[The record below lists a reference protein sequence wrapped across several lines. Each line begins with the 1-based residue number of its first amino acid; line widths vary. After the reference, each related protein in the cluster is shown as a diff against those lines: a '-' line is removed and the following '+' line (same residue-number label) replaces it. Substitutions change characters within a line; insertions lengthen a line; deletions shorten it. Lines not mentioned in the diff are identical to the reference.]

1 MKKRLLSLA
10 LALCLVCSLLPGTAL
25 AAAGP
30 NPFWDIPAS
39 HWAHDEVT
47 YVYENDLMNGTSST
61 HFSPDARTTR
71 AQVVT
76 VLYRLAGQPAADWEN
91 PFWDVPASAWFH
103 DAVTWAWENDITG
116 GVSSTHFGAGNAVT
130 REQLATFLYRYAQD
144 QGYDTSARADLSGYS
159 DAGLVSSYATE
170 ALSWANATG
179 LITGTTATTL
189 SPQGSATRA
198 QGATIL
204 SRFCQDVIPGG
215 YVSPAHMIRNLEG
228 STLSKKDTLVAMA
241 EVLLDDGF
249 APAFVAG
256 ILGNILVEGD
266 CGRFESSAYISNP
279 DAEPDYLVYMDE
291 NYDYREKYS
300 YKLIYEGISLQ
311 EVYNMILE
319 LGPEGA
325 NGRGSCF
332 GLGCLQWTSYERIK
346 RLVENYIEVAGD
358 ADTITLAQV
367 QEAEGMTVSY
377 ELNNTYRSV
386 YTTWQSENADQNTT
400 EAAFAAGVIVR
411 NRSRIPGCE
420 GCLRITVGTPAENAR
435 MLETVKNFRL

>member
-25 AAAGP
+25 AAGE
-30 NPFWDIPAS
+30 NPFTDVPAS
-39 HWAHDEVT
+39 HWAHDDIT
-47 YVYENDLMNGTSST
+47 YVYENDLMNGTDGSL
-61 HFSPDARTTR
+61 FSPESTTTR

-76 VLYRLAGQPAADWEN
+76 VLYRLAGQPAADWAN

-198 QGATIL
+198 QVATIL

-241 EVLLDDGF
+241 EVLLDDGY

-266 CGRFESSAYISNP
+266 CGRFESSAYTSNP
-279 DAEPDYLVYMDE
+279 DAKPDYLVYLDE

-325 NGRGSCF
+325 NGRGGCF

-346 RLVENYIEVAGD
+346 RLVANYIEAADG

-400 EAAFAAGVIVR
+400 EAAFAAGVIVCVR
-411 NRSRIPGCE
+411 YGVP
-420 GCLRITVGTPAENAR
+420 VGYNTEEVQNTRGALAEAVYNV
-435 MLETVKNFRL
+435 MMGNS

>member
-25 AAAGP
+25 AAGE
-30 NPFWDIPAS
+30 NPFTDVPAS
-39 HWAHDEVT
+39 HWAHDDIT
-47 YVYENDLMNGTSST
+47 YVYENDLMNGTDGSL
-61 HFSPDARTTR
+61 FSPESTTTR

-76 VLYRLAGQPAADWEN
+76 VLYRLAGQPAADWAN

-179 LITGTTATTL
+179 LITGTTGTTL
-189 SPQGSATRA
+189 SPKGSATRA
-198 QGATIL
+198 QVATIL

-266 CGRFESSAYISNP
+266 CGRFESSAYTSNP
-279 DAEPDYLVYMDE
+279 DAKPDYLAYLDE

-300 YKLIYEGISLQ
+300 YKLIYEGISVK
-311 EVYNMILE
+311 EVYAMILE
-319 LGPEGA
+319 LGPGGA

-346 RLVENYIEVAGD
+346 RLVENYLDVNGN
-358 ADTITLAQV
+358 ADSITLAQV

-400 EAAFAAGVIVR
+400 EAAFAAGVIVCVR
-411 NRSRIPGCE
+411 YGVP
-420 GCLRITVGTPAENAR
+420 VGYNTEDVQNTRGALAEAVYNV
-435 MLETVKNFRL
+435 MMGNS

>member
-25 AAAGP
+25 AAGE
-30 NPFWDIPAS
+30 NPFTDVPAS
-39 HWAHDEVT
+39 HWAHDDIT
-47 YVYENDLMNGTSST
+47 YVYENDLMNGTDGSL
-61 HFSPDARTTR
+61 FSPESTTTR

-76 VLYRLAGQPAADWEN
+76 VLYRLAGQPAADWAN

-130 REQLATFLYRYAQD
+130 REQLATFLYRSAQD

-189 SPQGSATRA
+189 SPKGSATRA
-198 QGATIL
+198 QVATIL

-215 YVSPAHMIRNLEG
+215 YVSPAHMIRNLED

-256 ILGNILVEGD
+256 ILGNIMVEGD
-266 CGRFESSAYISNP
+266 CGRFESSAYVSNP
-279 DAEPDYLVYMDE
+279 DAQPDYLRYLDE

-300 YKLIYEGISLQ
+300 YKLIYEGISVK
-311 EVYNMILE
+311 EVYAMILE
-319 LGPEGA
+319 LGPGGA

-400 EAAFAAGVIVR
+400 EAAFAAGVIVCVR
-411 NRSRIPGCE
+411 YGVP
-420 GCLRITVGTPAENAR
+420 VGYNTEEVQNTRGALAEAVYNV
-435 MLETVKNFRL
+435 MMGNS

>member
-25 AAAGP
+25 AAGE
-30 NPFWDIPAS
+30 NPFTDVPAS
-39 HWAHDEVT
+39 HWAHDDIT
-47 YVYENDLMNGTSST
+47 YVYENDLMNGTDGSL
-61 HFSPDARTTR
+61 FSPESTTTR

-76 VLYRLAGQPAADWEN
+76 VLYRLAGQPAADWAN

-198 QGATIL
+198 QVATIL

-215 YVSPAHMIRNLEG
+215 YVSPAHMIRNLEA
-228 STLSKKDTLVAMA
+228 SDLSKKDTLVAMA
-241 EVLLDDGF
+241 EVLLDDGY

-266 CGRFESSAYISNP
+266 CGRFESSAYVSNP
-279 DAEPDYLVYMDE
+279 DAQPDYLRYLDE

-300 YKLIYEGISLQ
+300 YKLIYEGISVK
-311 EVYNMILE
+311 EVYAMILE
-319 LGPEGA
+319 LGPGGA

-346 RLVENYIEVAGD
+346 RLVENYRSVNGNSD
-358 ADTITLAQV
+358 SITLAQV

-377 ELNNTYRSV
+377 ELAHTYKSV
-386 YTTWQSENADQNTT
+386 YTTWQSENPDQNTA
-400 EAAFAAGVIVR
+400 EAAFAAGVIVCVR
-411 NRSRIPGCE
+411 YGVP
-420 GCLRITVGTPAENAR
+420 VGYNTEAVQNTRGALAEAVYNV
-435 MLETVKNFRL
+435 MMGNS

>member
-25 AAAGP
+25 AAGE
-30 NPFWDIPAS
+30 NPFTDVPAS
-39 HWAHDEVT
+39 HWAHDDIT
-47 YVYENDLMNGTSST
+47 YVYENDLMNGTDGSL
-61 HFSPDARTTR
+61 FSPESTTTR

-76 VLYRLAGQPAADWEN
+76 VLYRLAGQPAADWAN

-198 QGATIL
+198 QVATIL

-241 EVLLDDGF
+241 EVLLDDGY

-266 CGRFESSAYISNP
+266 CGRFESSAYTSNP
-279 DAEPDYLVYMDE
+279 DAKPDYLVYLDE

-346 RLVENYIEVAGD
+346 RLVENYLDVNGN
-358 ADTITLAQV
+358 ADSITLAQV

-400 EAAFAAGVIVR
+400 EAAFAAGVIVCVR
-411 NRSRIPGCE
+411 YGVP
-420 GCLRITVGTPAENAR
+420 VGYNTEEVQNTRGALAEAVYNV
-435 MLETVKNFRL
+435 MMGNS

>member
-25 AAAGP
+25 AAGE
-30 NPFWDIPAS
+30 NPFTDVPAS
-39 HWAHDEVT
+39 QWAHDDIT
-47 YVYENDLMNGTSST
+47 YVYENDLMNGTDGSL
-61 HFSPDARTTR
+61 FSPESTTTR

-198 QGATIL
+198 QVATIL

-256 ILGNILVEGD
+256 ILGNIMVEGD

-400 EAAFAAGVIVR
+400 EAAFAAGVIVCVR
-411 NRSRIPGCE
+411 YGVP
-420 GCLRITVGTPAENAR
+420 VGYNTEDVQNTRGALAEAVYNV
-435 MLETVKNFRL
+435 MMGNS

>member
-25 AAAGP
+25 AAGE
-30 NPFWDIPAS
+30 NPFTDVSAS
-39 HWAHDEVT
+39 HWAHDDIT
-47 YVYENDLMNGTSST
+47 YVYENDLMNGTDGSL
-61 HFSPDARTTR
+61 FSPESTTTR

-198 QGATIL
+198 QVATIL

-215 YVSPAHMIRNLEG
+215 YVSPAHMIRNLED

-256 ILGNILVEGD
+256 ILGNIMVEGD

-279 DAEPDYLVYMDE
+279 DAEPDYLVYLDE

-319 LGPEGA
+319 LGPGGA

-346 RLVENYIEVAGD
+346 RLVENYLDVNGN
-358 ADTITLAQV
+358 ADSITLAQV

-386 YTTWQSENADQNTT
+386 YTTW
-400 EAAFAAGVIVR
+400 
-411 NRSRIPGCE
+411 
-420 GCLRITVGTPAENAR
+420 
-435 MLETVKNFRL
+435 

>member
-25 AAAGP
+25 AAGE
-30 NPFWDIPAS
+30 NPFTDVPAS
-39 HWAHDEVT
+39 HWAHDDIT
-47 YVYENDLMNGTSST
+47 YVYENDLMNGTDGSL
-61 HFSPDARTTR
+61 FSPESTTTR

-130 REQLATFLYRYAQD
+130 REQLAAFLYRYAQD

-198 QGATIL
+198 QVATIL

-215 YVSPAHMIRNLEG
+215 YVSPAHMIRNLEA
-228 STLSKKDTLVAMA
+228 SDLSKKDTLVAMA
-241 EVLLDDGF
+241 QVLLDDGY

-266 CGRFESSAYISNP
+266 CGRFESSAYVSNP
-279 DAEPDYLVYMDE
+279 DAQPDYLRYLDE

-300 YKLIYEGISLQ
+300 YKLIYEGISVK
-311 EVYNMILE
+311 EVYAMILE
-319 LGPEGA
+319 LGPGGA

-346 RLVENYIEVAGD
+346 RLVENYLSVNGNSD
-358 ADTITLAQV
+358 SITLAQV

-377 ELNNTYRSV
+377 ELAHTYKSV
-386 YTTWQSENADQNTT
+386 YTTWQSENPDQNTA
-400 EAAFAAGVIVR
+400 EAAFAAGVIVCVR
-411 NRSRIPGCE
+411 YGVP
-420 GCLRITVGTPAENAR
+420 VGYNTEATQNTRGGLAESVYNV
-435 MLETVKNFRL
+435 MMGNS

>member
-25 AAAGP
+25 AAGE
-30 NPFWDIPAS
+30 NPFTDVPAS
-39 HWAHDEVT
+39 HWAHDDIT
-47 YVYENDLMNGTSST
+47 YVYENDLMNGTDGSL
-61 HFSPDARTTR
+61 FSPESTTTR

-179 LITGTTATTL
+179 LITGTTGTTL
-189 SPQGSATRA
+189 SPKGSATRA
-198 QGATIL
+198 QVATIL

-266 CGRFESSAYISNP
+266 CGRFESSAYTSNP
-279 DAEPDYLVYMDE
+279 DAKPDYLVYLDE

-300 YKLIYEGISLQ
+300 YKLIYEGISVK
-311 EVYNMILE
+311 EVYAMILE

-386 YTTWQSENADQNTT
+386 YTTWQSENPDQNTA
-400 EAAFAAGVIVR
+400 EAAFAAGVIVCVR
-411 NRSRIPGCE
+411 YGVP
-420 GCLRITVGTPAENAR
+420 VGYNTEAVQNTRGALAEAVYNV
-435 MLETVKNFRL
+435 MMGNS

>member
-25 AAAGP
+25 AAGE
-30 NPFWDIPAS
+30 NPFTDVPAS
-39 HWAHDEVT
+39 HWAHDDIT
-47 YVYENDLMNGTSST
+47 YVYENDLMNGTDGSL
-61 HFSPDARTTR
+61 FSPESTTTR

-144 QGYDTSARADLSGYS
+144 QGYDTSAREDLSGYS

-179 LITGTTATTL
+179 LITGTTGTTL
-189 SPQGSATRA
+189 SPKGSATRA
-198 QGATIL
+198 QVATIL

-215 YVSPAHMIRNLEG
+215 YVSPAHMIRNLED

-241 EVLLDDGF
+241 QVLLDDGY

-266 CGRFESSAYISNP
+266 CGRFESSAYTANP
-279 DAEPDYLVYMDE
+279 DAKPDYLVYLDE

-300 YKLIYEGISLQ
+300 YKLIYEGVSVK
-311 EVYNMILE
+311 EVYAMILE

-346 RLVENYIEVAGD
+346 RLVENYLAVNGNT
-358 ADTITLAQV
+358 DTITLAQV
-367 QEAEGMTVSY
+367 QQAEGMTVSY
-377 ELNNTYRSV
+377 ELANTYKSV
-386 YTTWQSENADQNTT
+386 YTTWQSENPDQNTT
-400 EAAFAAGVIVR
+400 EAAFAAGVIVCVR
-411 NRSRIPGCE
+411 YGVP
-420 GCLRITVGTPAENAR
+420 VGYNT
-435 MLETVKNFRL
+435 ETVQNTRGALAESVYNVMMGNS

>member
-25 AAAGP
+25 AAGE
-30 NPFWDIPAS
+30 NPFTDVPAS
-39 HWAHDEVT
+39 HWAHDDIT
-47 YVYENDLMNGTSST
+47 YVYENDLMNGTDGSL
-61 HFSPDARTTR
+61 FSPESTTTR

-76 VLYRLAGQPAADWEN
+76 VLYRLAGQPAADWAN

-179 LITGTTATTL
+179 LITGTTGTTL
-189 SPQGSATRA
+189 SPKGSATRA
-198 QGATIL
+198 QVATIL

-256 ILGNILVEGD
+256 ILGNIMVEGD

-400 EAAFAAGVIVR
+400 EAAFAAGVIVCVR
-411 NRSRIPGCE
+411 YGVP
-420 GCLRITVGTPAENAR
+420 VGYNTEDVQNTRGALAEAVYNV
-435 MLETVKNFRL
+435 MMGNS

>member
-25 AAAGP
+25 AAGE
-30 NPFWDIPAS
+30 NPFTDVPAS

-76 VLYRLAGQPAADWEN
+76 VLYRLAGQPAADWAN

-179 LITGTTATTL
+179 LITGTTGTTL

-198 QGATIL
+198 QVATIL

-215 YVSPAHMIRNLEG
+215 YVSPAHMIRNLEA
-228 STLSKKDTLVAMA
+228 SDLSKKDTLVAMA
-241 EVLLDDGF
+241 QVLLDDGY

-279 DAEPDYLVYMDE
+279 DAEPDYLVYLDE

-319 LGPEGA
+319 LGPGGA

-346 RLVENYIEVAGD
+346 RLVENYIEAADG

-400 EAAFAAGVIVR
+400 EAAFAAGVIVCVR
-411 NRSRIPGCE
+411 YGVP
-420 GCLRITVGTPAENAR
+420 VGYNTEEVQNTRGALAEAVYNV
-435 MLETVKNFRL
+435 MMGNS

>member
-25 AAAGP
+25 AAGE
-30 NPFWDIPAS
+30 NPFTDVPAS
-39 HWAHDEVT
+39 HWAHDDIT
-47 YVYENDLMNGTSST
+47 YVYENDLMNGTDGSL
-61 HFSPDARTTR
+61 FSPESTTTR

-179 LITGTTATTL
+179 LITGTTGTTL

-198 QGATIL
+198 QVATIL

-215 YVSPAHMIRNLEG
+215 YVSPAHMIRNLED

-256 ILGNILVEGD
+256 ILGNIMVEGD

-346 RLVENYIEVAGD
+346 RLVENYLSVNGNSD
-358 ADTITLAQV
+358 SITLAQV

-400 EAAFAAGVIVR
+400 EAAFAAGVIVCVR
-411 NRSRIPGCE
+411 YGVP
-420 GCLRITVGTPAENAR
+420 VGYNTEEVQNTRGALAEAVYNV
-435 MLETVKNFRL
+435 MMGNS

>member
-25 AAAGP
+25 AAGE
-30 NPFWDIPAS
+30 NPFTDVPAS
-39 HWAHDEVT
+39 HWAHDDIT
-47 YVYENDLMNGTSST
+47 YVYENDLMNGTDGSL
-61 HFSPDARTTR
+61 FSPESTTTR

-198 QGATIL
+198 QVATIL

-215 YVSPAHMIRNLEG
+215 YVSPAHMIRNLEA
-228 STLSKKDTLVAMA
+228 SDLSKKDTLVAMA
-241 EVLLDDGF
+241 QVLLDDGY

-266 CGRFESSAYISNP
+266 CGRFESSAYTSNP
-279 DAEPDYLVYMDE
+279 DAKPDYLVYLDE

-300 YKLIYEGISLQ
+300 YKLIYEGISVK
-311 EVYNMILE
+311 EVYAMILE
-319 LGPEGA
+319 LGPGGA

-400 EAAFAAGVIVR
+400 EAAFAAGVIVCVR
-411 NRSRIPGCE
+411 YGVP
-420 GCLRITVGTPAENAR
+420 VGYNTEEVQNTRGALAESVYNV
-435 MLETVKNFRL
+435 MMGNS

>member
-25 AAAGP
+25 AAGE
-30 NPFWDIPAS
+30 NPFTDVSAS
-39 HWAHDEVT
+39 HWAHDDIT
-47 YVYENDLMNGTSST
+47 YVYENDLMNGTDGSL
-61 HFSPDARTTR
+61 FSPESTTTR

-198 QGATIL
+198 QVATIL

-215 YVSPAHMIRNLEG
+215 YVSPAHMIRNLEA
-228 STLSKKDTLVAMA
+228 SDLSKKDTLVAMA
-241 EVLLDDGF
+241 QVLLDDGY

-266 CGRFESSAYISNP
+266 CGRFESSAYTSNP
-279 DAEPDYLVYMDE
+279 DAKPDYLVYLDE

-300 YKLIYEGISLQ
+300 YKLIYEGISVK
-311 EVYNMILE
+311 EVYAMILE
-319 LGPEGA
+319 LGPGGA

-346 RLVENYIEVAGD
+346 RLVENYLDVNGN
-358 ADTITLAQV
+358 ADSITLAQV

-400 EAAFAAGVIVR
+400 EAAFAAGVIVCVR
-411 NRSRIPGCE
+411 YGVP
-420 GCLRITVGTPAENAR
+420 VGYNTEEVQNTRGALAEAVYNV
-435 MLETVKNFRL
+435 MMGNS

>member
-25 AAAGP
+25 AAGE
-30 NPFWDIPAS
+30 NPFTDVSAS
-39 HWAHDEVT
+39 HWAHDDIT
-47 YVYENDLMNGTSST
+47 YVYENDLMNGTDGSL
-61 HFSPDARTTR
+61 FSPESTTTR

-189 SPQGSATRA
+189 SPKGSATRA
-198 QGATIL
+198 QVATIL
-204 SRFCQDVIPGG
+204 TRFCQDVIPGG
-215 YVSPAHMIRNLEG
+215 YVSPAHMIRNLET
-228 STLSKKDTLVAMA
+228 SDLSKKDTLVAMA
-241 EVLLDDGF
+241 EVLLDDGY

-279 DAEPDYLVYMDE
+279 DAEPDYLVYLDE

-400 EAAFAAGVIVR
+400 EAAFAAGVIVCVR
-411 NRSRIPGCE
+411 YGVP
-420 GCLRITVGTPAENAR
+420 VGYNTEEVQNTRGALAEAVYNV
-435 MLETVKNFRL
+435 MMGNS

>member
-25 AAAGP
+25 AAGE
-30 NPFWDIPAS
+30 NPFTDVPAS
-39 HWAHDEVT
+39 HWAHDDIT
-47 YVYENDLMNGTSST
+47 YVYENDLMNGTDGSL
-61 HFSPDARTTR
+61 FSPESTTTR

-76 VLYRLAGQPAADWEN
+76 VLYRLAGQPAANWEN

-179 LITGTTATTL
+179 LLTGTTGTTL

-198 QGATIL
+198 QVATIL

-215 YVSPAHMIRNLEG
+215 YVSPAHMIRNLED

-346 RLVENYIEVAGD
+346 RLVENYIEAADG

-400 EAAFAAGVIVR
+400 EAAFAAGVIVCVR
-411 NRSRIPGCE
+411 YGVP
-420 GCLRITVGTPAENAR
+420 VGYNTEEVQNTRGALAEAVYNV
-435 MLETVKNFRL
+435 MMGNS

>member
-25 AAAGP
+25 AAGE
-30 NPFWDIPAS
+30 NPFTDVPAS
-39 HWAHDEVT
+39 HWAHDDIT
-47 YVYENDLMNGTSST
+47 YVYENDLMNGTDGSL
-61 HFSPDARTTR
+61 FSPESTTTR

-76 VLYRLAGQPAADWEN
+76 VLYRLAGQPAADWAN

-198 QGATIL
+198 QVATIL

-256 ILGNILVEGD
+256 ILGNIMVEGD

-400 EAAFAAGVIVR
+400 EAAFAAGVIVCVR
-411 NRSRIPGCE
+411 YGVP
-420 GCLRITVGTPAENAR
+420 VGYNTEEVQNTRGALAEAVYNV
-435 MLETVKNFRL
+435 MMGNS

>member
-1 MKKRLLSLA
+1 MKKRLCSLA
-10 LALCLVCSLLPGTAL
+10 LAMALTVSLFTGTAS
-25 AAAGP
+25 AAGW
-30 NPFWDIPAS
+30 NPFWDVPQS
-39 HWAHDEVT
+39 HWAHEAVT
-47 YVYENDLMNGTSST
+47 YVYDNDLMNGTDGSL
-61 HFSPDARTTR
+61 FSPESTTTR

-76 VLYRLAGQPAADWEN
+76 VLYRLAGQPAADWAN

-198 QGATIL
+198 QVATIL

-215 YVSPAHMIRNLEG
+215 YVSPAHMIRNLED

-266 CGRFESSAYISNP
+266 CGRFESSAYTSNP
-279 DAEPDYLVYMDE
+279 DAKPDYLVYLDE

-319 LGPEGA
+319 LGPGGA

-346 RLVENYIEVAGD
+346 RLVENYIEAADG

-400 EAAFAAGVIVR
+400 EAAFAAGVIVCVR
-411 NRSRIPGCE
+411 YGVP
-420 GCLRITVGTPAENAR
+420 VGYNTEEVQNTRGALAEAVYNV
-435 MLETVKNFRL
+435 MMGNS

>member
-25 AAAGP
+25 AAGE
-30 NPFWDIPAS
+30 NPFTDVPAS
-39 HWAHDEVT
+39 HWAHDDIT
-47 YVYENDLMNGTSST
+47 YVYENDLMNGTDGSL
-61 HFSPDARTTR
+61 FSPESTTTR

-179 LITGTTATTL
+179 LITGTTGTTL

-198 QGATIL
+198 QVATIL

-215 YVSPAHMIRNLEG
+215 YVSPAHMIRNLEA
-228 STLSKKDTLVAMA
+228 SDLSKKDTLVAMA
-241 EVLLDDGF
+241 QVLLDDGY

-266 CGRFESSAYISNP
+266 CGRFESSAYVSNP
-279 DAEPDYLVYMDE
+279 DAQPDYLRYLDE

-300 YKLIYEGISLQ
+300 YKLIYEGISVK
-311 EVYNMILE
+311 EVYAMILE
-319 LGPEGA
+319 LGPGGA

-400 EAAFAAGVIVR
+400 EAAFAAGVIVCVR
-411 NRSRIPGCE
+411 YGVP
-420 GCLRITVGTPAENAR
+420 VGYNTEEVQNTRGALAEAVYNV
-435 MLETVKNFRL
+435 MMGNS

>member
-25 AAAGP
+25 AAGE
-30 NPFWDIPAS
+30 NPFTDVPAS
-39 HWAHDEVT
+39 HWAHDDIT
-47 YVYENDLMNGTSST
+47 YVYENDLMNGTDGSL
-61 HFSPDARTTR
+61 FSPESTTTR

-198 QGATIL
+198 QVATIL

-256 ILGNILVEGD
+256 ILGNIMVEGD

-346 RLVENYIEVAGD
+346 RLVENYIEVAGG

-400 EAAFAAGVIVR
+400 EAAFAAGVIVCVR
-411 NRSRIPGCE
+411 YGVP
-420 GCLRITVGTPAENAR
+420 VGYNTEDVQNTRGALAEAVYNV
-435 MLETVKNFRL
+435 MMGNS

>member
-25 AAAGP
+25 AAGE
-30 NPFWDIPAS
+30 NPFTDVPAS
-39 HWAHDEVT
+39 HWAHDDIT
-47 YVYENDLMNGTSST
+47 YVYENDLMNGTDGSL
-61 HFSPDARTTR
+61 FSPESTTTR

-76 VLYRLAGQPAADWEN
+76 VLYRLAGQPAADWAN

-179 LITGTTATTL
+179 LIIGTTATTL
-189 SPQGSATRA
+189 SPKGSATRA
-198 QGATIL
+198 QVATIL

-215 YVSPAHMIRNLEG
+215 YVSPAHMIRNLED

-256 ILGNILVEGD
+256 ILGNIMVEGD

-279 DAEPDYLVYMDE
+279 DAEPDYLVYLDE

-319 LGPEGA
+319 LGPGGA

-346 RLVENYIEVAGD
+346 RLVENYIEAADG

-400 EAAFAAGVIVR
+400 EAAFAAGVIVCVR
-411 NRSRIPGCE
+411 YGVP
-420 GCLRITVGTPAENAR
+420 VGYNTEEVQNTRGALAEAVYNV
-435 MLETVKNFRL
+435 MMGNS

>member
-25 AAAGP
+25 AAGE
-30 NPFWDIPAS
+30 NPFTDVPAS
-39 HWAHDEVT
+39 HWAHDDIT
-47 YVYENDLMNGTSST
+47 YVYENDLMNGTDGSL
-61 HFSPDARTTR
+61 FSPESTTTR

-198 QGATIL
+198 QVATIL

-256 ILGNILVEGD
+256 ILGNIMVEGD

-279 DAEPDYLVYMDE
+279 DAEPDYLVYLDE

-319 LGPEGA
+319 LGPGGA

-346 RLVENYIEVAGD
+346 RLVENYIEAADG

-400 EAAFAAGVIVR
+400 EAAFAAGVIVCVR
-411 NRSRIPGCE
+411 YGVP
-420 GCLRITVGTPAENAR
+420 VGYNTEEVQNTRGALAEAVYNV
-435 MLETVKNFRL
+435 MMGNS

>member
-25 AAAGP
+25 AAGE
-30 NPFWDIPAS
+30 NPFTDVPAS
-39 HWAHDEVT
+39 HWAHDDIT
-47 YVYENDLMNGTSST
+47 YVYENDLMNGTDGSL
-61 HFSPDARTTR
+61 FSPESTTTR

-179 LITGTTATTL
+179 LITGTTGTTL

-198 QGATIL
+198 QVATIL

-215 YVSPAHMIRNLEG
+215 YVSPAHMIRNLEA
-228 STLSKKDTLVAMA
+228 SDLSKKDTLVAMA
-241 EVLLDDGF
+241 QVLLDDGY

-266 CGRFESSAYISNP
+266 CGRFESSAYVSNP
-279 DAEPDYLVYMDE
+279 DAQPDYLRYLDE

-300 YKLIYEGISLQ
+300 YKLIYEGISVK
-311 EVYNMILE
+311 EVYAMILE
-319 LGPEGA
+319 LGPGGA

-346 RLVENYIEVAGD
+346 RLVENYLSVNGN
-358 ADTITLAQV
+358 ADSITLAQV

-377 ELNNTYRSV
+377 ELAHTYKSV
-386 YTTWQSENADQNTT
+386 YTTWQSENPDQNTAD
-400 EAAFAAGVIVR
+400 AAFAAGVIVCVR
-411 NRSRIPGCE
+411 YGVP
-420 GCLRITVGTPAENAR
+420 VGYNTEEVQNTRGALAEAVYNV
-435 MLETVKNFRL
+435 MMGNS

>member
-10 LALCLVCSLLPGTAL
+10 LALCLALSLLPGTAL
-25 AAAGP
+25 AAGE
-30 NPFWDIPAS
+30 NPFTDVPAS
-39 HWAHDEVT
+39 HWAHDDIT
-47 YVYENDLMNGTSST
+47 YVYENDLMNGTDGSL
-61 HFSPDARTTR
+61 FSPESTTTR

-179 LITGTTATTL
+179 LITGTTGTTL

-198 QGATIL
+198 QVATIL

-215 YVSPAHMIRNLEG
+215 YVSPAHMIRNLEA

-256 ILGNILVEGD
+256 ILGNIMVEGD

-279 DAEPDYLVYMDE
+279 DAQPDYLRYLDE

-400 EAAFAAGVIVR
+400 EAAFAAGVIVCVR
-411 NRSRIPGCE
+411 YGVP
-420 GCLRITVGTPAENAR
+420 VGYNTEEVQNTRGALAEAVYNV
-435 MLETVKNFRL
+435 MMGNS

>member
-25 AAAGP
+25 AAGE
-30 NPFWDIPAS
+30 NPFTDVPAS
-39 HWAHDEVT
+39 HWAHDDIT
-47 YVYENDLMNGTSST
+47 YVYENDLMNGTDGSL
-61 HFSPDARTTR
+61 FSPESTTTR

-179 LITGTTATTL
+179 LITGTTGTTL
-189 SPQGSATRA
+189 SPQDSATRA
-198 QGATIL
+198 QVATIL

-215 YVSPAHMIRNLEG
+215 YVSPAHMIRNLED

-256 ILGNILVEGD
+256 ILGNIMVEGD

-400 EAAFAAGVIVR
+400 EAAFAAGVIVCVR
-411 NRSRIPGCE
+411 YGVP
-420 GCLRITVGTPAENAR
+420 VGYNTEEVQNTRGALAEAVYNV
-435 MLETVKNFRL
+435 MMGNS

>member
-25 AAAGP
+25 AAGE
-30 NPFWDIPAS
+30 NPFTDVSAS
-39 HWAHDEVT
+39 HWAHDDIT
-47 YVYENDLMNGTSST
+47 YVYENDLMNGTDGSL
-61 HFSPDARTTR
+61 FSPESTTTR

-76 VLYRLAGQPAADWEN
+76 VLYRLAGQPAADWAN

-130 REQLATFLYRYAQD
+130 REQLAAFLYRYAQD

-198 QGATIL
+198 QVATIL

-241 EVLLDDGF
+241 QVLLDDGY

-266 CGRFESSAYISNP
+266 CGRFESSAYTSNP
-279 DAEPDYLVYMDE
+279 DAKPDYLVYLDE

-300 YKLIYEGISLQ
+300 YKLIYEGISVK
-311 EVYNMILE
+311 EVYAMILE
-319 LGPEGA
+319 LGPGGA

-346 RLVENYIEVAGD
+346 RLVENYLSVNGNSD
-358 ADTITLAQV
+358 SITLAQV

-400 EAAFAAGVIVR
+400 EAAFAAGVIVCVR
-411 NRSRIPGCE
+411 YGVP
-420 GCLRITVGTPAENAR
+420 VGYNTEDVQNTRGALAEAVYNV
-435 MLETVKNFRL
+435 MMGNS

>member
-25 AAAGP
+25 AAGE
-30 NPFWDIPAS
+30 NPFTDVPAS
-39 HWAHDEVT
+39 HWAHDDIT
-47 YVYENDLMNGTSST
+47 YVYENDLMNGTDGSL
-61 HFSPDARTTR
+61 FSPESTTTR

-189 SPQGSATRA
+189 SPKGSATRA
-198 QGATIL
+198 QVATIL

-215 YVSPAHMIRNLEG
+215 YVSPAHMIRNLED

-256 ILGNILVEGD
+256 ILGNIMVEGD

-279 DAEPDYLVYMDE
+279 DAEPDYLVYLDE

-319 LGPEGA
+319 LGPGGA

-346 RLVENYIEVAGD
+346 RLVENYIEAADG

-400 EAAFAAGVIVR
+400 EAAFAAGVIVCVR
-411 NRSRIPGCE
+411 YGVP
-420 GCLRITVGTPAENAR
+420 VGYNTEEVQNTRGALAEAVYNV
-435 MLETVKNFRL
+435 MMGNS

>member
-25 AAAGP
+25 AAGE
-30 NPFWDIPAS
+30 NPFTDVSAS
-39 HWAHDEVT
+39 HWAHDDIT
-47 YVYENDLMNGTSST
+47 YVYENDLMNGTDGSL
-61 HFSPDARTTR
+61 FSPESTTTR

-116 GVSSTHFGAGNAVT
+116 GVSSTHFGADNAVT

-179 LITGTTATTL
+179 LITGTTGTTL
-189 SPQGSATRA
+189 SPKGSATRA
-198 QGATIL
+198 QVATIL

-215 YVSPAHMIRNLEG
+215 YVSPAHMIRNLED

-256 ILGNILVEGD
+256 ILGNIMVEGD

-400 EAAFAAGVIVR
+400 EAAFAAGVIVCVR
-411 NRSRIPGCE
+411 YGVP
-420 GCLRITVGTPAENAR
+420 VGYNTEEVQNTRGALAEAVYNV
-435 MLETVKNFRL
+435 MMGNS

>member
-25 AAAGP
+25 AAGE
-30 NPFWDIPAS
+30 NPFTDVPAS
-39 HWAHDEVT
+39 HWAHDDIT
-47 YVYENDLMNGTSST
+47 YVYENDLMNGTDGSL
-61 HFSPDARTTR
+61 FSPESTTTR

-198 QGATIL
+198 QVATIL

-215 YVSPAHMIRNLEG
+215 YVSPAHMIRNLEA
-228 STLSKKDTLVAMA
+228 SDLSKKDTLVAMA
-241 EVLLDDGF
+241 EVLLDDGY

-266 CGRFESSAYISNP
+266 CGRFESSAYVSNP
-279 DAEPDYLVYMDE
+279 DAQPDYLRYLDE

-300 YKLIYEGISLQ
+300 YKLIYEGISVK
-311 EVYNMILE
+311 EVYAMILE
-319 LGPEGA
+319 LGPGGA

-346 RLVENYIEVAGD
+346 RLVENYRSVNGNSD
-358 ADTITLAQV
+358 SITLAQV

-377 ELNNTYRSV
+377 ELAHTYKSV
-386 YTTWQSENADQNTT
+386 YTTWQSENPDQNTA
-400 EAAFAAGVIVR
+400 EAAFAAGVIVCVR
-411 NRSRIPGCE
+411 YGVP
-420 GCLRITVGTPAENAR
+420 VGYNTEAVQNTRGALAEAVYNV
-435 MLETVKNFRL
+435 MMGNS

>member
-25 AAAGP
+25 AAGE
-30 NPFWDIPAS
+30 NPFTDVPAS
-39 HWAHDEVT
+39 HWAHDDIT
-47 YVYENDLMNGTSST
+47 YVYENDLMNGTDGSL
-61 HFSPDARTTR
+61 FSPESTTTR

-76 VLYRLAGQPAADWEN
+76 VLYRLAGQPAADWAN

-130 REQLATFLYRYAQD
+130 REQLAAFLYRYAQD

-189 SPQGSATRA
+189 SPKGSATRA
-198 QGATIL
+198 QVATIL

-215 YVSPAHMIRNLEG
+215 YVSPAHMIRNLED

-279 DAEPDYLVYMDE
+279 DAEPDYLVYLDE

-400 EAAFAAGVIVR
+400 EAAFAAGVIVCVR
-411 NRSRIPGCE
+411 YGVP
-420 GCLRITVGTPAENAR
+420 VGYNTEEVQNTRGALAEAVYNV
-435 MLETVKNFRL
+435 MMGNS

>member
-25 AAAGP
+25 AAGE
-30 NPFWDIPAS
+30 NPFTDVPAS
-39 HWAHDEVT
+39 HWAHDDIT
-47 YVYENDLMNGTSST
+47 YVYENDLMNGTDGSL
-61 HFSPDARTTR
+61 FSPESTTTR

-179 LITGTTATTL
+179 LITGTTGTTL

-198 QGATIL
+198 QVATIL

-215 YVSPAHMIRNLEG
+215 YVSPAHMIRNLED

-256 ILGNILVEGD
+256 ILGNIMVEGD

-279 DAEPDYLVYMDE
+279 DAEPDYLVYLDE

-400 EAAFAAGVIVR
+400 EAAFAAGVIVCVR
-411 NRSRIPGCE
+411 YGVP
-420 GCLRITVGTPAENAR
+420 VGYNTEEVQNTRGALAEAVYNV
-435 MLETVKNFRL
+435 MMGNS

>member
-25 AAAGP
+25 AAGE
-30 NPFWDIPAS
+30 NPFTDVPAS
-39 HWAHDEVT
+39 HWAHDDIT
-47 YVYENDLMNGTSST
+47 YVYENDLMNGTDGSL
-61 HFSPDARTTR
+61 FSPESTTTR

-198 QGATIL
+198 QVATIL
-204 SRFCQDVIPGG
+204 SRFSQDVIPGG

-256 ILGNILVEGD
+256 ILGNIMVEGD

-311 EVYNMILE
+311 EVYNMILSWAPK
-319 LGPEGA
+319 GPTAGGA
-325 NGRGSCF
+325 ASAWAACSGPP
-332 GLGCLQWTSYERIK
+332 TSASSAWWR
-346 RLVENYIEVAGD
+346 
-358 ADTITLAQV
+358 
-367 QEAEGMTVSY
+367 
-377 ELNNTYRSV
+377 
-386 YTTWQSENADQNTT
+386 TTSKWPATPTPSPWP
-400 EAAFAAGVIVR
+400 
-411 NRSRIPGCE
+411 RSR
-420 GCLRITVGTPAENAR
+420 RRKA
-435 MLETVKNFRL
+435 

>member
-25 AAAGP
+25 AAGE
-30 NPFWDIPAS
+30 NPFTDVPAS
-39 HWAHDEVT
+39 HWAHDDIT
-47 YVYENDLMNGTSST
+47 YVYENDLMNGTDGSL
-61 HFSPDARTTR
+61 FSPESTTTR

-76 VLYRLAGQPAADWEN
+76 VLYRLAGQPAANWEN

-179 LITGTTATTL
+179 LITGTTGTTL

-198 QGATIL
+198 QVATIL

-215 YVSPAHMIRNLEG
+215 YVSPAHMIRNLED

-346 RLVENYIEVAGD
+346 RLVENYIEAADG

-400 EAAFAAGVIVR
+400 EAAFAAGVIVCVR
-411 NRSRIPGCE
+411 YGVP
-420 GCLRITVGTPAENAR
+420 VGYNTEDVQNTRGALAEAVYNV
-435 MLETVKNFRL
+435 MMGNS

>member
-25 AAAGP
+25 AAGE
-30 NPFWDIPAS
+30 NPFTDVSAS
-39 HWAHDEVT
+39 HWAHDDIT
-47 YVYENDLMNGTSST
+47 YVYENDLMNGTDGSL
-61 HFSPDARTTR
+61 FSPESTTTR

-76 VLYRLAGQPAADWEN
+76 VLYRLAGQPAADWAN

-179 LITGTTATTL
+179 LITGTTGTTL

-198 QGATIL
+198 QVATIL

-256 ILGNILVEGD
+256 ILGNIMVEGD

-400 EAAFAAGVIVR
+400 EAAFAAGVIVCVR
-411 NRSRIPGCE
+411 YGVP
-420 GCLRITVGTPAENAR
+420 VGYNTEDVQNTRGALAEAVYNV
-435 MLETVKNFRL
+435 MMGNS

>member
-25 AAAGP
+25 AAGE
-30 NPFWDIPAS
+30 NPFTDVPAS
-39 HWAHDEVT
+39 HWAHDDIT
-47 YVYENDLMNGTSST
+47 YVYENDLMNGTDGSL
-61 HFSPDARTTR
+61 FSPESTTTR

-76 VLYRLAGQPAADWEN
+76 VLYRLAGQPAADWAN

-130 REQLATFLYRYAQD
+130 REQLAAFLYRYAQD

-179 LITGTTATTL
+179 LITGTTGTTL

-198 QGATIL
+198 QVATIL

-400 EAAFAAGVIVR
+400 EAAFAAGVIVCVR
-411 NRSRIPGCE
+411 YGVP
-420 GCLRITVGTPAENAR
+420 VGYNTEDVQNTRGALAEAVYNV
-435 MLETVKNFRL
+435 MMGNS

>member
-1 MKKRLLSLA
+1 MKKRLCSLA
-10 LALCLVCSLLPGTAL
+10 LAMALTVSLFTGTAS
-25 AAAGP
+25 AAGWH
-30 NPFWDIPAS
+30 PFWDVPQS
-39 HWAHDEVT
+39 HWAHEAVT
-47 YVYENDLMNGTSST
+47 YVYDNDLMNGTDGSL
-61 HFSPDARTTR
+61 FSPESTTTR

-76 VLYRLAGQPAADWEN
+76 VLYRLAGQPAADWAN

-130 REQLATFLYRYAQD
+130 REQLAAFLYRYAQD

-189 SPQGSATRA
+189 SPKGSATRA
-198 QGATIL
+198 QVATIL

-215 YVSPAHMIRNLEG
+215 YVSPAHMIRNLED

-279 DAEPDYLVYMDE
+279 DAEPDYLVYLDE

-400 EAAFAAGVIVR
+400 EAAFAAGVIVCVR
-411 NRSRIPGCE
+411 YGVP
-420 GCLRITVGTPAENAR
+420 VGYNTEEVQNTRGALAEAVYNV
-435 MLETVKNFRL
+435 MMGNS

>member
-1 MKKRLLSLA
+1 MKKRLCSLA
-10 LALCLVCSLLPGTAL
+10 LAMALTVSLFTGTAS
-25 AAAGP
+25 AAGW
-30 NPFWDIPAS
+30 NPFWDVPQS
-39 HWAHDEVT
+39 HWAHEAVT
-47 YVYENDLMNGTSST
+47 YVYDNDLMNGTDGSL
-61 HFSPDARTTR
+61 FSPESTTTR

-76 VLYRLAGQPAADWEN
+76 VLYRLAGQPAADWAN

-130 REQLATFLYRYAQD
+130 REQLAAFLYRYAQD

-198 QGATIL
+198 QVATIL

-279 DAEPDYLVYMDE
+279 DAEPDYLVYLDE

-400 EAAFAAGVIVR
+400 EAAFAAGVIVCVR
-411 NRSRIPGCE
+411 YGVP
-420 GCLRITVGTPAENAR
+420 VGYNTEEVQNTRGALAEAVYNV
-435 MLETVKNFRL
+435 MMGNS

>member
-25 AAAGP
+25 AAGE
-30 NPFWDIPAS
+30 NPFTDVSAS
-39 HWAHDEVT
+39 HWAHDDIT
-47 YVYENDLMNGTSST
+47 YVYENDLMNGTDGSL
-61 HFSPDARTTR
+61 FSPESTTTR
-71 AQVVT
+71 AQVV
-76 VLYRLAGQPAADWEN
+76 
-91 PFWDVPASAWFH
+91 
-103 DAVTWAWENDITG
+103 
-116 GVSSTHFGAGNAVT
+116 
-130 REQLATFLYRYAQD
+130 
-144 QGYDTSARADLSGYS
+144 
-159 DAGLVSSYATE
+159 
-170 ALSWANATG
+170 
-179 LITGTTATTL
+179 
-189 SPQGSATRA
+189 
-198 QGATIL
+198 TIL

-215 YVSPAHMIRNLEG
+215 YVSPAHMIRNLED

-256 ILGNILVEGD
+256 ILGNIMVEGD

-279 DAEPDYLVYMDE
+279 DAEPDYLVYLDE

-319 LGPEGA
+319 LGPGGA

-346 RLVENYIEVAGD
+346 RLVENYLDVNGN
-358 ADTITLAQV
+358 ADSITLAQV

-400 EAAFAAGVIVR
+400 EAAFAAGVIVCVR
-411 NRSRIPGCE
+411 YGVP
-420 GCLRITVGTPAENAR
+420 VGYNTEEVQNTRGALAEAVYNV
-435 MLETVKNFRL
+435 MMGNS

>member
-10 LALCLVCSLLPGTAL
+10 LALCLALSLLPGTAL
-25 AAAGP
+25 AAGE
-30 NPFWDIPAS
+30 NPFTDVPAS
-39 HWAHDEVT
+39 HWAHDDIT
-47 YVYENDLMNGTSST
+47 YVYENDLMNGTDGSL
-61 HFSPDARTTR
+61 FSPESTTTR

-76 VLYRLAGQPAADWEN
+76 VLYRLAGQPAADWAN

-198 QGATIL
+198 QVATIL

-256 ILGNILVEGD
+256 ILGNIMVEGD

-346 RLVENYIEVAGD
+346 RLVANYIEAADG

-400 EAAFAAGVIVR
+400 EAAFAAGVIVCVR
-411 NRSRIPGCE
+411 YGVP
-420 GCLRITVGTPAENAR
+420 VGYNTEEVQNTRGALAEAVYNV
-435 MLETVKNFRL
+435 MMGNS